1 MARQDTRK
9 ERTRARMIETAG
21 RRLKTDG
28 IDGSGMST
36 LMSDAGLTNGAF
48 YAHFGSK
55 TDLVAA
61 AVADQLRTQHDSIA
75 SLADSRAALEA
86 FIADYLSTD
95 HRDHPADG
103 CPSAALLTDIS
114 RSKDTVRGSY
124 TTEIEQIIAL
134 LAERIHSPEPA
145 AARVKAIGLITTLV
159 ATMQL
164 ARAISD
170 PAASDE
176 VLAAGRVNC
185 LRLLD

>member
-1 MARQDTRK
+1 MTRQDTRK
-9 ERTRARMIETAG
+9 EQTRARMISSAG

-28 IDGSGMST
+28 IDGSGMSA
-36 LMSDAGLTNGAF
+36 LMADAGLTNGAF

-55 TDLVAA
+55 VDLVAA
-61 AVADQLRTQHDSIA
+61 AVADQVRGQRDAIA
-75 SLADSRAALEA
+75 SLPDAREA
-86 FIADYLSTD
+86 VAQFITEYLSPH

-103 CPSAALLTDIS
+103 CPSAALLTDIG
-114 RSKDTVRGSY
+114 RSKDVVRDSY
-124 TTEIEQIIAL
+124 TTEIESMIAL
-134 LAERIHSPEPA
+134 LADRIHSADPDR
-145 AARVKAIGLITTLV
+145 ARVDAIGLITTLV

-185 LRLLD
+185 LRYLS